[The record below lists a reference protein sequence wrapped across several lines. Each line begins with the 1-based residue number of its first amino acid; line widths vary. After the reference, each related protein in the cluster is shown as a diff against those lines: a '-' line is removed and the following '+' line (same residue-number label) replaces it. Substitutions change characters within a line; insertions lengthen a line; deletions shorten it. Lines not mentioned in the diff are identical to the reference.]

1 MSTENG
7 AATSPA
13 ANSAFI
19 NHLGQLPAVNDGV
32 TYFKEH
38 PLGQKSIAI
47 SSSAYDTVVKAS
59 KPLSPYIAKANGLAS
74 PYVHKADE
82 LADSGLGRVEERFP
96 IIREPTDK
104 IKATI
109 TEKVTYPQKRASD
122 IYASGSAY
130 AAEHRDHVFKVYT
143 DEYKK
148 LGDEGYIPMAK
159 ATIVTSLVLSAQ
171 LYGWLAAFVYAK
183 KNEAKDTAEEK
194 TQQ

>member
-1 MSTENG
+1 MTTENG

-38 PLGQKSIAI
+38 PLGQKSIAL

-59 KPLSPYIAKANGLAS
+59 KPLSPYIAKANDYAS

-96 IIREPTDK
+96 IIKEPTDK

-109 TEKVTYPQKRASD
+109 TKTVTYPQKRASD

-130 AAEHRDHVFKVYT
+130 AAEQRDYVFKVYS

-148 LGDEGYIPMAK
+148 IGEKGYIPMVK
-159 ATIVTSLVLSAQ
+159 ATIITSVILSTQ
-171 LYGWLAAFVYAK
+171 LYGWLAAFVCAK
-183 KNEAKDTAEEK
+183 KKEGQETVEQK